1 MAFIHN
7 GFNLQFCV
15 QLNGGGGGIRTPA
28 GCNTP
33 GGFQDRSLQ
42 PGLGTPPHSSATEYN
57 LTYLKREV
65 NNFF

>member
-42 PGLGTPPHSSATEYN
+42 PDLGTPPNKMVDPAGLEPATDR
-57 LTYLKREV
+57 L
-65 NNFF
+65 